1 MIRPLLSLLM
11 IIGGPSLFAQGDTL
25 VLPPPIHLDTLPSN
39 DGGLTR
45 LESPPMFPGGD
56 AGLVAYLTKELRYP
70 DAMRQAGKEGVVQV
84 AFTITDAGDVTKV
97 HLAEGIAGA
106 DALNEEALRVVKA
119 MPRWTPATVKG
130 VTVPMEYKLPVRFEV
145 EK

>member
-1 MIRPLLSLLM
+1 
-11 IIGGPSLFAQGDTL
+11 
-25 VLPPPIHLDTLPSN
+25 
-39 DGGLTR
+39 
-45 LESPPMFPGGD
+45 MFPGGD

-145 EK
+145 GK

>member
-1 MIRPLLSLLM
+1 MIRPLLALLL

-97 HLAEGIAGA
+97 HLAEGISGA
-106 DALNEEALRVVKA
+106 DALNE
-119 MPRWTPATVKG
+119 
-130 VTVPMEYKLPVRFEV
+130 
-145 EK
+145 